1 MLNYHVIK
9 WKCTENLCIFKTTFK
24 SLLNKSRMRS
34 CVSGIC
40 SKFLT
45 AIFQVIYFFFIF
57 KVKTWNVTINKNT
70 NLSKDTWVGLSVFLV
85 DAKMFDKVCVNC
97 TFFKKECFKIKFLKL
112 FRVPW
117 VRNLGF
123 TDWNECFYS
132 LRFADVSKSDIM
144 FKK

>member
-1 MLNYHVIK
+1 MDYIAKLSCYQMKVYRKSLHFQN
-9 WKCTENLCIFKTTFK
+9 NLQK
-24 SLLNKSRMRS
+24 LLNKSRMRN

-97 TFFKKECFKIKFLKL
+97 TFFKKECFKIKILRL
-112 FRVPW
+112 
-117 VRNLGF
+117 LGSH
-123 TDWNECFYS
+123 ECETLGLQTEMSVFI
-132 LRFADVSKSDIM
+132 V
-144 FKK
+144 